1 MEFRRQVHWK
11 AFEVGPVPFASK
23 EISRSAPRRQKVLK
37 TAYGMPHI
45 EVLNRP
51 VGSLVTADVD

>member
-1 MEFRRQVHWK
+1 VEFRRQVHWK

-23 EISRSAPRRQKVLK
+23 EISRSAPRRQK